1 MTEQPRPPRKRPG
14 TDFSRLRSVQESA
27 PAPTVHESQPDL
39 EGKRALFSAPL
50 SPSEEQRP
58 AAPGAV
64 VVHCGSCGTSSVLTP
79 AQALALAVPS
89 IHLPYLKR
97 GHGSWMRCPA
107 CRRRTWVSVQI
118 QL

>member
-1 MTEQPRPPRKRPG
+1 VTDEQHPSRRRAG
-14 TDFSRLRSVQESA
+14 TDFSRLPTVRTTDLPPTLQDA
-27 PAPTVHESQPDL
+27 PADH
-39 EGKRALFSAPL
+39 EGKRALFSAPTDE
-50 SPSEEQRP
+50 PTVQRS

-64 VVHCGSCGTSSVLTP
+64 VVDCGGCGERSVLTP

-89 IHLPYLKR
+89 LHLPYLKKE
-97 GHGSWMRCPA
+97 HGSWMRCPA

>member
-1 MTEQPRPPRKRPG
+1 MTDDARSPRKRPG
-14 TDFSRLRSVQESA
+14 TDFSRLPSVQESDPVPTLHDA
-27 PAPTVHESQPDL
+27 PPDL
-39 EGKRALFSAPL
+39 EGKRALFSAPAAT
-50 SPSEEQRP
+50 PEEQRQ

-64 VVHCGSCGTSSVLTP
+64 VVHCGGCGQTSVLTP

-97 GHGSWMRCPA
+97 GHGSWMRCPS